1 MFQKRRP
8 NYRFKKNTLIS
19 AKSPLLLPT
28 FLNQRDPVLELVLL
42 PWLPENR
49 KFRSVFETFHP
60 IQKWLF
66 RKETNGKKRGPETC
80 CFFMFFLHFRSIRDM
95 FESWGNFTGTEYL
108 GQPWVAG
115 THPAVSYAISLVFW
129 THHKRVDNSWQ
140 RIPGVCLLRST
151 RPVRAKAL
159 LRPRVASQTD
169 PNPSMVNL
177 FPPTLILIQSHYTKQ
192 NANKT

>member
-1 MFQKRRP
+1 MSR
-8 NYRFKKNTLIS
+8 N
-19 AKSPLLLPT
+19 LL
-28 FLNQRDPVLELVLL
+28 F
-42 PWLPENR
+42 
-49 KFRSVFETFHP
+49 F
-60 IQKWLF
+60 
-66 RKETNGKKRGPETC
+66 
-80 CFFMFFLHFRSIRDM
+80 FFMFFLHFGSIRDM

-169 PNPSMVNL
+169 PNPSMANL

-192 NANKT
+192 NANKTLKNLNFLGALYWTKHFIQSKMPTFYKLNLVKCLENGPKFSSPRKPLQQNLQKSRLFGRVPWTW